1 MKFLILFISIFFL
14 NGFLYAEDGD
24 CSSQM
29 IQVMKPAHPD
39 TGYQGFAVVKFNID
53 TSGKPKNI
61 KAINSECAIK
71 RDKEGNI
78 VLKRCPFF
86 KSSAV
91 NAAKFIRFN
100 PPIDSKGNS
109 CELTNKT
116 YEYKFSLYDYV
127 ELEYDDFFI
136 REDFKKDR
144 FSSEPGDVRMFRENQ
159 LQNLQQP
166 PTLTQKAAAIQNA
179 KP

>member
-1 MKFLILFISIFFL
+1 
-14 NGFLYAEDGD
+14 
-24 CSSQM
+24 
-29 IQVMKPAHPD
+29 MKPAHPD
-39 TGYQGFAVVKFNID
+39 TSYQGFAVVKFNVD

-109 CELTNKT
+109 CELTL
-116 YEYKFSLYDYV
+116 SL
-127 ELEYDDFFI
+127 I
-136 REDFKKDR
+136 H
-144 FSSEPGDVRMFRENQ
+144 
-159 LQNLQQP
+159 
-166 PTLTQKAAAIQNA
+166 I
-179 KP
+179 

>member
-1 MKFLILFISIFFL
+1 MNYLLLIIVFFL
-14 NGFLYAEDGD
+14 LNHTLYAEEND

-29 IQVMKPAHPD
+29 TQVMKPAHPD
-39 TGYQGFAVVKFNID
+39 TSYQGFAVVKFNID

-159 LQNLQQP
+159 LQNSQQP

>member
-1 MKFLILFISIFFL
+1 MNYLLLIIVSFLL
-14 NGFLYAEDGD
+14 NHTLYAEEND

-39 TGYQGFAVVKFNID
+39 TSYQGFAVVKFNID

-109 CELTNKT
+109 CELTNQT

>member
-1 MKFLILFISIFFL
+1 MKYFLSFIAIFL
-14 NGFLYAEDGD
+14 LSGFLYAENGD

-39 TGYQGFAVVKFNID
+39 TGYQGFAVVKFNVD

-109 CELTNKT
+109 CELTNET

-144 FSSEPGDVRMFRENQ
+144 FSSESGDVRMFRENQ
-159 LQNLQQP
+159 LQNSQQP